1 MNTKLNMPGKKTG
14 IWMDQEKAYI
24 ISIAGNQEP
33 EIEEISSGIELRERF
48 PGEKET
54 ATRFGE
60 HIVGEREKKQR
71 RQEHERV
78 RYYKNMLDHL
88 KDAEGIFVFGP
99 GETKHEMAKE
109 IKKTPMLRGK
119 LFDVENSEQL
129 TVNQMK
135 AKVKGFYAEK

>member
-24 ISIAGNQEP
+24 ISITGNQEP
-33 EIEEISSGIELRERF
+33 EIEEINSGIELRQRF
-48 PGEKET
+48 PGEKQT

-60 HIVGEREKKQR
+60 YIVGEREKKQR

-78 RYYKNMLDHL
+78 KYYKDMMDHL
-88 KDAEGIFVFGP
+88 KDAEGIFIFGP

-109 IKKTPMLRGK
+109 ISKTRMLRGK
-119 LFDVENSEQL
+119 LFAVENSDQL
-129 TVNQMK
+129 TLNQMK
-135 AKVKGFYAEK
+135 AKVKEFYRE